1 MGFINQEWKRK
12 LLLMDWRILK
22 LLVKKELLSHYSI
35 KDLMIHLAQIK
46 KIKID
51 DKWYL
56 AEVTEKTK
64 KLFSQL
70 DYAIS

>member
-1 MGFINQEWKRK
+1 
-12 LLLMDWRILK
+12 
-22 LLVKKELLSHYSI
+22 
-35 KDLMIHLAQIK
+35 MIHLAQIK

-64 KLFSQL
+64 KLFSKL